1 MDTVKSHQQFCAKDG
16 LNFHLLADTDHKVS
30 EMYGSLGNYMGFK
43 LSQRHTFLI
52 NPEGKIVKVWPKVDV
67 NGHSVEVL
75 DALRADE
82 HKG

>member
-1 MDTVKSHQQFCAKDG
+1 M
-16 LNFHLLADTDHKVS
+16 
-30 EMYGSLGNYMGFK
+30 GNKM
-43 LSQRHTFLI
+43 SQRRTFLI
-52 NPEGKIVKVWPKVDV
+52 DPEGKIVKVWPKVEV